1 MLYYICKKKVDCEI
15 LKRGAVM
22 EHRIFTLSFNAI
34 TEEMDWVDAICEGEI
49 ETVAE
54 FDTYAEAVQ
63 AFEDSNYDPELYGVE

>member
-1 MLYYICKKKVDCEI
+1 
-15 LKRGAVM
+15 M

-63 AFEDSNYDPELYGVE
+63 AFENGNYDPDFYGVE

>member
-1 MLYYICKKKVDCEI
+1 
-15 LKRGAVM
+15 M

-34 TEEMDWVDAICEGEI
+34 AEEMDWVDAICEGEI

-63 AFEDSNYDPELYGVE
+63 AFGDGNYDPDFYGVE